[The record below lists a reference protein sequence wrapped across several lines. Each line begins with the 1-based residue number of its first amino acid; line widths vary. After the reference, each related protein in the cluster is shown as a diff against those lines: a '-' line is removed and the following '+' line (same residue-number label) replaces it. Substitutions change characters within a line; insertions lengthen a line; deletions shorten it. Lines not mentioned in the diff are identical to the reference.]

1 MHKFTDTAGR
11 EWAVEINVSAV
22 KRVRK
27 LLDVDLIKVLDKEPD
42 GGTLLG
48 RLGSDLALLV
58 DVLFA
63 LLKPDADERNVGD
76 EDFGRAFS
84 GDVIMKA
91 REAFLGALTDF
102 FPDPRARTLLGEVLA
117 KGNRVKDLV
126 MAGATD
132 ILGTID
138 ADKAAAEM
146 LATMRAGVESRQA
159 NGSKNRSGSVPE
171 SSDSTPAPSVS
182 AN

>member
-1 MHKFTDTAGR
+1 MHKFKDTAGR
-11 EWAVEINVSAV
+11 EWTVEINVSAV

-27 LLDVDLIKVLDKEPD
+27 LLDVDLLKVLDKEPD

-84 GDVIMKA
+84 GDVILAA
-91 REAFLGALTDF
+91 RTAFLGALTDF
-102 FPDPRARTLLGEVLA
+102 FPDQRARTLLAEVLK
-117 KGNRVKDLV
+117 KGDRVKDLV

-132 ILGTID
+132 ILTTID
-138 ADKAAAEM
+138 ADAAAAEM

-159 NGSKNRSGSVPE
+159 SGSTNRSGSVPE
-171 SSDSTPAPSVS
+171 SSDLTPAPSVS
-182 AN
+182 AS